1 MGSAA
6 TQRWR
11 TGPPEGEIVSAGLP
25 GRLAGRRITVGVTG
39 SIAAYKA
46 AIVVRLLLGEG
57 ARVRVVMTAS
67 AERFVGAAT
76 FAGLTGEPVLTDL
89 FDPGANGE
97 PHVTIAGATDLLLVA
112 PATAD
117 FLARL
122 ATGRADDLLTATALC
137 ARCPVLVAPAM
148 HPAMWSN
155 AATQRNVATL
165 GRDGHVE
172 LAGPADGEVAS
183 GETGVGRMLEP
194 EDIVGRVAARLGPR
208 DLAGR
213 HLVVTAGPTVED
225 IDPVR
230 FVGNR
235 SSGKMGFA
243 LAEQA
248 SRRGARVTLV
258 AGPVALAT
266 PRGVDRLDV
275 RSALEMRAAVWEALG
290 PTLAAADA
298 LLMCA
303 AVGDYRPERAL
314 PAKLKRGKSG
324 DLTLKLV
331 QNPDIL
337 AEVGRARKKPGPLLI
352 GFAVET
358 GTDQEIVRYA
368 REKLRSK
375 RVDVVV
381 ANHAAESMGLD
392 DNRVLVV
399 GEQTVDAP
407 GVLPKRAVADR
418 VLDWVAGRLAEKRQP
433 ARRSTRARR

>member
-1 MGSAA
+1 VSAA
-6 TQRWR
+6 
-11 TGPPEGEIVSAGLP
+11 AA

-46 AIVVRLLLGEG
+46 AVVVRLLLREG
-57 ARVRVVMTAS
+57 ARVTVVMTTGA
-67 AERFVGAAT
+67 ARFVGAST
-76 FAGLTGEPVLTDL
+76 FAGLTGEPVLTDM
-89 FDPGANGE
+89 FDASTGGE
-97 PHVTIAGATDLLLVA
+97 RHVELAAASELVLVV

-122 ATGRADDLLTATALC
+122 ATGRADDLLAATALS
-137 ARCPVLVAPAM
+137 ARCPVIAVPAM

-155 AATQRNVATL
+155 AATQRNVAAL
-165 GRDGHVE
+165 ARDGHVE
-172 LAGPADGEVAS
+172 LAGPVDGEVAS
-183 GETGVGRMLEP
+183 GERGMGRMLEP
-194 EDIVGRVAARLGPR
+194 DEILARVALCLGPR

-248 SRRGARVTLV
+248 ALRGARVTLV
-258 AGPVALAT
+258 AGPVSLAT

-275 RSALEMRAAVWEALG
+275 RSALDMRAAVREALG
-290 PTLAAADA
+290 PGLGAADA

-303 AVGDYRPERAL
+303 AVGDYRPEHAL
-314 PAKLKRGKSG
+314 PAKLKRGKRG

-337 AEVGRARKKPGPLLI
+337 AEVGRARKKRTPLLV

-358 GTDQEIVRYA
+358 GTDEELVRYA
-368 REKLRSK
+368 REKLHGK

-381 ANHAAESMGLD
+381 ANHAAESMGRE

-399 GEQTVDAP
+399 GERTVDAP
-407 GVLPKRAVADR
+407 GLLPKRAVADR
-418 VLDWVAGRLAEKRQP
+418 VLDWVAAHLVEKRQP
-433 ARRSTRARR
+433 ARRSARPRSQRSRR